1 MAPRILILRLAC
13 SITASTCSRAPDR
26 ASADLRL
33 VDDGE
38 VVCCW
43 RYASIDE
50 AVRGLLC
57 SAGGARAIQAA
68 GEQAV
73 RDVLLRSLAEFEDPQ
88 TAVVTLANTFR
99 WVAACR

>member
-1 MAPRILILRLAC
+1 
-13 SITASTCSRAPDR
+13 
-26 ASADLRL
+26 
-33 VDDGE
+33 
-38 VVCCW
+38 
-43 RYASIDE
+43 
-50 AVRGLLC
+50 VRGLLC

-73 RDVLLRSLAEFEDPQ
+73 RDVLLRSLAQFEDSQ

>member
-57 SAGGARAIQAA
+57 S
-68 GEQAV
+68 
-73 RDVLLRSLAEFEDPQ
+73 LAQFEDPQ